1 MSLSTT
7 GRLLAAICLGMF
19 AVTADAQQQRN
30 PIESRLEA
38 RKVVTAAN
46 GKESFGPPMPP
57 ARAT

>member
-1 MSLSTT
+1 
-7 GRLLAAICLGMF
+7 MF